1 MFSDKSSR
9 KAENENYGKFQI
21 PVNFNFLFPCDGV
34 TINAT
39 ELWWKHIKKKHQVKK
54 SDWAAA
60 AK

>member
-39 ELWWKHIKKKHQVKK
+39 ELWWKHIKKNIK
-54 SDWAAA
+54 
-60 AK
+60 